1 LADEENS
8 EGQNTP
14 QAQSGGGSKKSS
26 MVLIL
31 LVVVSTAAVVFN
43 GVMMYMN
50 TKKHEGAPKTVEEL
64 EGKVGH
70 GNAEGGEHG
79 EGEHGEEEL
88 ETIGKTIP
96 METFLVNLS
105 GSRGRSLAKVDMEF
119 EVDGDRVADEIEK
132 RKPQIRD
139 IVIILL
145 SSKTYA
151 EIEKTE
157 GKNALRDEIRDTV
170 NAFLTKGKIKRVLF
184 TNLIFNR

>member
-1 LADEENS
+1 MADEEGG
-8 EGQNTP
+8 EE
-14 QAQSGGGSKKSS
+14 QAAAAPEAPVQSGSKKSS
-26 MVLIL
+26 MLLVL
-31 LVVVSTAAVVFN
+31 LVVLNMAAVVFV
-43 GVMMYMN
+43 GAMLWM
-50 TKKHEGAPKTVEEL
+50 TKKGQEGPATTVEDLEKKADLGDGSGEGADEE
-64 EGKVGH
+64 G
-70 GNAEGGEHG
+70 A
-79 EGEHGEEEL
+79 
-88 ETIGKTIP
+88 ETIGKSVP

-105 GSRGRSLAKVDMEF
+105 GSRGRSMAKVDMEF